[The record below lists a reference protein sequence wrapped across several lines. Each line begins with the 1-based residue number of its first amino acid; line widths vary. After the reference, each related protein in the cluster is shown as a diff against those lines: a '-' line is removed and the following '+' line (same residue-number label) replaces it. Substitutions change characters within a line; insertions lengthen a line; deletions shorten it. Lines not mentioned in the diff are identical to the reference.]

1 MSDHDL
7 VLEPD
12 NALSAGSEET
22 AAARVTVERA
32 AESAKPLVR
41 RLLELNAH
49 DFSEFDGRDVSEHGE
64 FGYRYLDHYWTE
76 PDDRQVLLIRYD
88 DLVAGVALVRRGV
101 PHEVAEYFIL
111 RKFRRRGV
119 GREAARA
126 VLRTWPGRWQTHEV
140 PGNDAAVSFWRTAIP
155 VAFTEDAD
163 ERGTTQHFVIGD
175 SVNGPG
181 R

>member
-1 MSDHDL
+1 MSDHDHHQ
-7 VLEPD
+7 D
-12 NALSAGSEET
+12 RHDALSGDK

-32 AESAKPLVR
+32 TESAKPLVR

-76 PDDRQVLLIRYD
+76 PEDRQALLIRCNNAI
-88 DLVAGVALVRRGV
+88 AGVALVRRGA
-101 PHEVAEYFIL
+101 PHQVAEFFIL

-119 GREAARA
+119 GLQAAREA
-126 VLRTWPGRWQTHEV
+126 LRTWPGQWETHEV
-140 PGNDAAVSFWRTAIP
+140 PNNDGAVSFWRTAIP
-155 VAFTEDAD
+155 VAYTEDAD
-163 ERGTTQHFVIGD
+163 DHGTTQRFVITD
-175 SVNGPG
+175 AMQGPQ